1 MNVRLE
7 SMCEGDGKLYLL
19 MVLDRINPD
28 ADIFLNAHLKDGTKV
43 PAYLLLAPDQI
54 DEQQATHV
62 VIVPHYEVREIDLDF
77 TEVSSQN
84 APIGY
89 SRLTIETG
97 MVKWRTRINTLVRNK
112 LIAQMYDT
120 EREYCVNRINVY
132 FTEVITDG
140 EEYVVKMLADMPYH
154 AHADIMARF
163 MDKTG
168 HDYELPTYPLL
179 DEISPAERF
188 GDEDRLHVGFS
199 VRVPKNNKEFC
210 VVVFDES
217 DEIPSGFAYFTN
229 EILEP
234 LRESFEY
241 NSQDA
246 FADPHYDE
254 WYRHHC
260 ETLAGLVLQRERTL
274 ETEEKFSL
282 ILPVFPGEEPCLKAC
297 LESLD
302 RQTFNDFQLVIVDAC
317 FGDAGW
323 VRSLGAWA
331 NDERTKRIKLEE
343 GSDWATAY
351 LNGIFQSSGSWCF
364 LLLPRMV
371 LAPEALFEFRRI
383 IASDEA
389 QKESKQRCEVIYCN
403 HDIID
408 SDGRVSRPALK
419 PAYSPDYLY
428 SCDYMGPLVSIKRSL
443 IDSVAKS
450 QGFASES
457 FVYDLEIKACT
468 RAQSIERI
476 DQVLYHV
483 QDFHQFDQATQK
495 VLHLY
500 DDECFRGGR
509 KAVANQLRRDR
520 TEAVV
525 LADFDSSRY
534 RIRYRVPDEAPL
546 VSVII
551 PTHEHVDLL
560 RTCITSLFDHN
571 SYENYEVIIVD
582 DHSSE
587 QALFDYYRYLR
598 SEASHSV
605 RIISH
610 EGQFSLSSMI
620 NEAARMCS
628 GEYLLL
634 LDNDTECV
642 SQEALTYLVGRC
654 MRKDVGV
661 VGARLLFPDD
671 TVQHAGILMGAYGSS
686 GNLGV
691 NLARSAKGYMNR
703 LICAQNV
710 SAVTGACQLIKRE
723 VFDAVGGYNER
734 FVIDYADV
742 DFCLRV
748 NKAGY
753 RVVYDGDIEFYHYE
767 NATRGHALTKE
778 QRIRLEKEH
787 AYLHY
792 LWADVFLEGDPFMSN
807 CLDSTSPYWQLSKW

>member
-7 SMCEGDGKLYLL
+7 SMCQGDGKLYLL

-28 ADIFLNAHLKDGTKV
+28 ADIYLNAHLKDGTKV

-54 DEQQATHV
+54 DEEQATHV

-89 SRLTIETG
+89 SRLTVETG
-97 MVKWRTRINTLVRNK
+97 MVKWRTRINTLVRNE
-112 LIAQMYDT
+112 LISQMYDT

-132 FTEVITDG
+132 FTEVISDG

-154 AHADIMARF
+154 AHADVMARF

-168 HDYELPTYPLL
+168 HECELPTYPLL

-199 VRVPKNNKEFC
+199 VRVPRSNKEFC
-210 VVVFDES
+210 VVVFDEN
-217 DEIPSGFAYFTN
+217 DEIPSGFAYFTD
-229 EILEP
+229 EILSP
-234 LRESFEY
+234 LQESFEL

-246 FADPHYDE
+246 FLDPRYDE
-254 WYRHHC
+254 WYHHHC
-260 ETLAGLVLQRERTL
+260 ETLAGLALQRERSL
-274 ETEEKFSL
+274 ESEETISL
-282 ILPVFPGEEPCLKAC
+282 ILPVFPGDEPCLKAF
-297 LESLD
+297 LDSLD
-302 RQTFNDFQLVIVDAC
+302 RQTFTDFQLVVADSC
-317 FGDAGW
+317 LGEAGW
-323 VRSLGAWA
+323 VRTFGAWA
-331 NDERTKRIKLEE
+331 TDERTKHIQLSET
-343 GSDWATAY
+343 SDWATAY

-364 LLLPRMV
+364 LVLPRMV
-371 LAPEALFEFRRI
+371 LAPEALYEFRRVM
-383 IASDEA
+383 AYDEA
-389 QKESKQRCEVIYCN
+389 QKEPDKRCQVIYCN
-403 HDIID
+403 HDVID
-408 SDGRVSRPALK
+408 GEGRLSRPAFK

-428 SCDYMGPLVSIKRSL
+428 SCDYMGPLVAISRPL
-443 IDSVAKS
+443 IDRVAQS
-450 QGFASES
+450 QGFASEA
-457 FVYDLEIKACT
+457 FVYDLEIKACA
-468 RAQSIERI
+468 RAQAVEHI

-483 QDFHQFDQATQK
+483 QDSRQFGQATQK
-495 VLHLY
+495 AMHLY
-500 DDECFRGGR
+500 DDESFRGGR
-509 KAVANQLRRDR
+509 KAVANQLRRDH

-525 LADFDSSRY
+525 LADFDSLRY
-534 RIRYRVPDEAPL
+534 RIRYRVPEQAPQ

-551 PTHEHVDLL
+551 PTRDHVNLL

-571 SYENYEVIIVD
+571 SYNNYEIVIID
-582 DHSSE
+582 DHSTEES
-587 QALFDYYRYLR
+587 LFDYYRYLQA
-598 SEASHSV
+598 EAPRPV
-605 RIISH
+605 RVISH
-610 EGQFSLSSMI
+610 KGKFSLSAMI
-620 NEAARMCS
+620 NEAVKTCS
-628 GEYLLL
+628 SDYVML
-634 LDNDTECV
+634 LDNDTECI

-654 MRKDVGV
+654 LRKDVGV

-691 NLARSAKGYMNR
+691 NLARNARGYMNR

-710 SAVTGACQLIKRE
+710 SAVTGACQVIKRD

-767 NATRGHALTKE
+767 NATRGHALTHD
-778 QRIRLEKEH
+778 QQVRLEKER

-792 LWADVFLEGDPFMSN
+792 LWADVFLEGDPFMSR
-807 CLDSTSPYWQLSKW
+807 CLDPSSPYWQLSKW